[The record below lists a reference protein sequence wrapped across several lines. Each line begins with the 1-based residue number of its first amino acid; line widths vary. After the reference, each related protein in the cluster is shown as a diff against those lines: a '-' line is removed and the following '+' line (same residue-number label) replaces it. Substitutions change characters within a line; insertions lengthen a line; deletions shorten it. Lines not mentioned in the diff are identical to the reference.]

1 MLFYFILAKIVY
13 IVEACLSS
21 YITLMI
27 HNIYSL
33 EKIRPE
39 KELERAKAEIL
50 RCKIKIR
57 EAFQNMDSLLSKG
70 KLEDSL
76 FDSTGEIFS
85 EDVCSLNLFLI
96 FPHILISVLLSHF
109 SYQFALG
116 VILAWR

>member
-57 EAFQNMDSLLSKG
+57 EAFRNMDSLLSKG

-76 FDSTGEIFS
+76 FDSAGEIFS
-85 EDVCSLNLFLI
+85 ENVCSLNLFST

-109 SYQFALG
+109 TYQFALR
-116 VILAWR
+116 VILAGR

>member
-1 MLFYFILAKIVY
+1 
-13 IVEACLSS
+13 
-21 YITLMI
+21 MI
-27 HNIYSL
+27 QNIYSL

-57 EAFQNMDSLLSKG
+57 QAFWNMDSLLSEG
-70 KLEDSL
+70 KLEESL

-96 FPHILISVLLSHF
+96 FCIS
-109 SYQFALG
+109 
-116 VILAWR
+116 